1 MGIIWQVGI
10 IIFFA
15 AGQDGDYLAGGNLR
29 MSIHSGDTIGEGLAA
44 MISPLQ

>member
-1 MGIIWQVGI
+1 MEIIWQVGI

-15 AGQDGDYLAGGNLR
+15 GGQDGDYLAGGNLR

-44 MISPLQ
+44 RISPLQ